1 MTGDRP
7 SDTRRRRADLGPE
20 DRALWDRVTRDAT
33 PLPPTRRDGERRSEA
48 PAGAEPVPLKT
59 PEAKPA
65 QPAPAPLPA
74 SPASPTSPAPA
85 PRRLRPTGSGKPP
98 EIGLDLAGPAVGP
111 VGRPEAGLDRR
122 LAERLRRGER
132 EPDGRIDLHGMTA
145 ERAHR
150 ALDQRIGEALAH
162 GERLVLVITGKG
174 GKRRSAPDDLADALF
189 MRDDQGVLRQQ
200 APGWLRRGPHARHI
214 VGIYEAPLR
223 HGGAGAFYVYL
234 KKPR

>member
-7 SDTRRRRADLGPE
+7 SDPRHRRAGLAPD
-20 DRALWDRVTRDAT
+20 DRALWERVTREAK
-33 PLPPTRRDGERRSEA
+33 PLGPARRDGDRRGDAPVRSEPA
-48 PAGAEPVPLKT
+48 PPPTASPKPAPAEPV
-59 PEAKPA
+59 
-65 QPAPAPLPA
+65 
-74 SPASPTSPAPA
+74 SPTAPVVPTAA
-85 PRRLRPTGSGKPP
+85 PRRLRPAGSGTRPA
-98 EIGLDLAGPAVGP
+98 IAVDLSGPSVNP

-132 EPDGRIDLHGMTA
+132 APDGRIDLHGMTA

-150 ALDQRIGEALAH
+150 ALDRRIGEALAH

-174 GKRRSAPDDLADALF
+174 SKGRSADDAPF
-189 MRDDQGVLRQQ
+189 MRDDQGLLRQQ
-200 APGWLRRGPHARHI
+200 APGWLRRGPHARNI

-234 KKPR
+234 KKRR

>member
-1 MTGDRP
+1 MRDAIPLEPAWRQ
-7 SDTRRRRADLGPE
+7 SDTDGTAPSGVKPAAPDS
-20 DRALWDRVTRDAT
+20 ALPT
-33 PLPPTRRDGERRSEA
+33 PPARA
-48 PAGAEPVPLKT
+48 PAK
-59 PEAKPA
+59 
-65 QPAPAPLPA
+65 A
-74 SPASPTSPAPA
+74 SSRSAG
-85 PRRLRPTGSGKPP
+85 PRSLRPTGSGAPATL
-98 EIGLDLAGPAVGP
+98 GVDLAGPALVP

-150 ALDQRIGEALAH
+150 ALDRRLGEALAR

-174 GKRRSAPDDLADALF
+174 GKRRSADDAPF

-200 APGWLRRGPHARHI
+200 APGWLRRGPYARQI

-234 KKPR
+234 KRQR